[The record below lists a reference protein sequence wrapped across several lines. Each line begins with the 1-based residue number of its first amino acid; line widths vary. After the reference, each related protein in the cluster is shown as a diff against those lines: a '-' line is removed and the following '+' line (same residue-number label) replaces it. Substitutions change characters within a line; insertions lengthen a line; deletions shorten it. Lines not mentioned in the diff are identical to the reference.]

1 MSLPDR
7 ITRVSHVLEF
17 FKPRPNDE
25 KEEYPPL
32 HKITNLY
39 GMLYYTCM
47 YVCMYVC
54 MYGWMDGCTV
64 FTQIVAAHRIVAF
77 LDARSV
83 SAKGKSCSQIV
94 AIVDLVRSLNSCGRT
109 VNRYNVMFMTSV

>member
-47 YVCMYVC
+47 YIC
-54 MYGWMDGCTV
+54 MYGWMDGWMYRV

-109 VNRYNVMFMTSV
+109 VNR